1 MFEKAVQYGNHK
13 KTGSYRVTLFP
24 LTEGKRENTGN
35 CPYINNG
42 VLRTLSNIGN
52 EESLF

>member
-1 MFEKAVQYGNHK
+1 MLEKAVQYGKHK
-13 KTGSYRVTLFP
+13 KTGSCRVTLFP

-42 VLRTLSNIGN
+42 VLKTLSNICD
-52 EESLF
+52 EEFLF